1 MANQKSTDKQASKSV
16 DQAKVEQKKEAKTD
30 LKKEQKQK
38 KQKKEKKPGLFK
50 KLREAW
56 GELKKTTWPTFGNVV
71 KKTGVVILVVF
82 LFTLVLFGIDFGLGK
97 LYQLFMG

>member
-1 MANQKSTDKQASKSV
+1 MANQKVSDEETKKSKV
-16 DQAKVEQKKEAKTD
+16 D
-30 LKKEQKQK
+30 LKKDQKQKLQK
-38 KQKKEKKPGLFK
+38 KQKKERKPGLFK

-71 KKTGVVILVVF
+71 KKTGVVILVVL
-82 LFTLVLFGIDFGLGK
+82 LFTVVLFGIDFGLGK